1 MSLRYYNAGRA
12 LLWLPL
18 HWQIRE
24 IFREVYYCIYK
35 SGCDHESVTHQNAK
49 IEYITVFQG
58 ELELVVENRSYIVKS
73 GEAIEFDA
81 TLPHR
86 YINKGKTD
94 VIAQAILSY

>member
-1 MSLRYYNAGRA
+1 M
-12 LLWLPL
+12 
-18 HWQIRE
+18 
-24 IFREVYYCIYK
+24 
-35 SGCDHESVTHQNAK
+35 
-49 IEYITVFQG
+49 EYITVFQG